1 MTHGYLEKMLDMLTN
16 AYNRR
21 DLVNVQ
27 KGRPLET
34 NIGKLFFLFAYC
46 LELVHDN
53 ADLVKSWD
61 DLDNAEGS
69 VLDRYGE
76 TYGVERGAASDALYR
91 IFIRV
96 KWMAQL
102 SGGDRNTIIEAAA
115 ELLGVEY
122 TDIRYEDVFPAKI
135 ALYADES
142 LLSDE
147 RLELIEQIAYAIKRI
162 LAAGVG
168 FRLYMRTYRTYR
180 YDLPIGRGAAVSVTL
195 WPLPVGQD
203 RSERLDVM
211 VNHGGYISKRF
222 DYSPVSED
230 KTYRDQLAV
239 AHGAYIP
246 QTLMGVP
253 PDVEPIMVK
262 TRQMSVRGAAYHTHL
277 KPKRID

>member
-1 MTHGYLEKMLDMLTN
+1 
-16 AYNRR
+16 
-21 DLVNVQ
+21 
-27 KGRPLET
+27 
-34 NIGKLFFLFAYC
+34 
-46 LELVHDN
+46 
-53 ADLVKSWD
+53 
-61 DLDNAEGS
+61 
-69 VLDRYGE
+69 
-76 TYGVERGAASDALYR
+76 
-91 IFIRV
+91 
-96 KWMAQL
+96 
-102 SGGDRNTIIEAAA
+102 
-115 ELLGVEY
+115 
-122 TDIRYEDVFPAKI
+122 
-135 ALYADES
+135 
-142 LLSDE
+142 
-147 RLELIEQIAYAIKRI
+147 
-162 LAAGVG
+162 
-168 FRLYMRTYRTYR
+168 MRTYRTYR

>member
-27 KGRPLET
+27 KSRPLET
-34 NIGKLFFLFAYC
+34 NIGKLFSLFAWC
-46 LELVHDN
+46 LELIHDN

-102 SGGDRNTIIEAAA
+102 SGGDRNTIIMAAA

-122 TDIRYEDVFPAKI
+122 TDVRYEDVFPAKI
-135 ALYADES
+135 ALYVDES
-142 LLSDE
+142 LLSEE

-162 LAAGVG
+162 LAAGGG
-168 FRLYMRTYRTYR
+168 FRLFLRTYPTNR
-180 YDLPIGRGAAVSVTL
+180 YDILIGRGGGGGKTPLAA
-195 WPLPVGQD
+195 PLSQ
-203 RSERLDVM
+203 
-211 VNHGGYISKRF
+211 
-222 DYSPVSED
+222 
-230 KTYRDQLAV
+230 
-239 AHGAYIP
+239 
-246 QTLMGVP
+246 
-253 PDVEPIMVK
+253 
-262 TRQMSVRGAAYHTHL
+262 
-277 KPKRID
+277 KPKKSGRILV

>member
-34 NIGKLFFLFAYC
+34 NIGKLFSLFAYC

-53 ADLVKSWD
+53 AALVKSRD

-122 TDIRYEDVFPAKI
+122 TDIRYKDVFPAKI
-135 ALYADES
+135 ALYVDES

-195 WPLPVGQD
+195 WPLPRWAGPVRTAGCNGQS
-203 RSERLDVM
+203 RRL
-211 VNHGGYISKRF
+211 HLKRF

-246 QTLMGVP
+246 QTLMGAP

>member
-53 ADLVKSWD
+53 AALVKSWD

-122 TDIRYEDVFPAKI
+122 TDIRYKDVFPAKI
-135 ALYADES
+135 ALYVDES

-180 YDLPIGRGAAVSVTL
+180 CRPPRGGRG
-195 WPLPVGQD
+195 
-203 RSERLDVM
+203 
-211 VNHGGYISKRF
+211 
-222 DYSPVSED
+222 
-230 KTYRDQLAV
+230 
-239 AHGAYIP
+239 
-246 QTLMGVP
+246 
-253 PDVEPIMVK
+253 
-262 TRQMSVRGAAYHTHL
+262 
-277 KPKRID
+277 

>member
-34 NIGKLFFLFAYC
+34 NIGKLFSLFAWC
-46 LELVHDN
+46 LELIHDN

-102 SGGDRNTIIEAAA
+102 SGGDRNTIIMAAA

-122 TDIRYEDVFPAKI
+122 TDVRYEDVFPAKI
-135 ALYADES
+135 ALYVDES
-142 LLSDE
+142 LLSEE

-168 FRLYMRTYRTYR
+168 FRLYMRTYRTYH
-180 YDLPIGRGAAVSVTL
+180 YDVLIGRGAAVGTTL
-195 WPLPVGQD
+195 WPSPVTQGQTIQAKVEIS
-203 RSERLDVM
+203 RGAM
-211 VNHGGYISKRF
+211 VSKRF
-222 DYSPVSED
+222 DYGSAGM
-230 KTYRDQLAV
+230 DQSFRGKFLV
-239 AHGAYIP
+239 AHGAAVS
-246 QTLMGVP
+246 QTMQGIP
-253 PDVEPIMVK
+253 PDVEPMTMTIQQP
-262 TRQMSVRGAAYHTHL
+262 TVRGATCRTHL